1 MIKIPKN
8 QEYVLNTLSKNGYEA
23 YIVGGCVRDSLL
35 GKTPD
40 DYDVTTNATP
50 DVIQSLFPKTVPTG
64 IAHGTVTVIVEKEPI
79 EVTTFRSE
87 SGYSDSR
94 HPDVTKFETDIKY
107 DLSRRD
113 FTVNAMAYNNKKG
126 LVDLY
131 GGRKD
136 LENKILR
143 AVGEPEKRF
152 GEDALRIL
160 RLFRFA
166 AKLGFSV
173 EDNTRKA
180 AIKLK
185 DGLKKISR
193 ERIFTE
199 LYKTVSAEKPSAL
212 LPLLRAGGLEFLG
225 VKNQVDFEK
234 IKSCQTNPDLAFFAF
249 GYTATDNIKEFLSE
263 LKVSNKLK
271 NYCLTLE
278 RLSSL
283 PIPKSRADI
292 KEMLN
297 ISSPD
302 IFSDYS
308 VFVRQ
313 GNLADEAKDIIIK
326 NEPYRI
332 SDLKINGEQLK
343 KIGIKGI
350 KIGESL
356 ELMRKYVIINPEK
369 NNEKD
374 LTDYLLSGILLK
386 EGCGKY
392 V

>member
-8 QEYVLNTLSKNGYEA
+8 QEYVLNTIMNAGYVA

-40 DYDVTTNATP
+40 DFDVTTNATP
-50 DVIQSLFPKTVPTG
+50 DIIQSLFRKTVPTG

-94 HPDVTKFETDIKY
+94 HPDFTRFETDIKY

-113 FTVNAMAYNNKKG
+113 FTVNAMAYNNEKG
-126 LVDLY
+126 LIDLY
-131 GGRKD
+131 GGMAD

-143 AVGEPEKRF
+143 AVGEPKKRF

-166 AKLGFSV
+166 SKLGFSI
-173 EDNTRKA
+173 EKETLNA
-180 AIKLK
+180 AIELK
-185 DGLKKISR
+185 DGLHKISR

-199 LYKTVSAEKPSAL
+199 LYKTVSGENADAL
-212 LPLLRAGGLEFLG
+212 SPILEVDGLGFLG
-225 VKNQVDFEK
+225 VKNRVDFEK
-234 IKSCQTNPDLAFFAF
+234 IKKCRINPDLAFFAF
-249 GYTATDNIKEFLSE
+249 GYSGTDNIKEFLSE

-271 NYCLTLE
+271 SYCDTIE
-278 RLSSL
+278 RLL
-283 PIPKSRADI
+283 KMPQPESRADI

-297 ISSPD
+297 IASFD
-302 IFSDYS
+302 ILADYS
-308 VFVRQ
+308 VF
-313 GNLADEAKDIIIK
+313 ADCKGLKAQAEDIIAK
-326 NEPYRI
+326 KEPYSI
-332 SDLKINGEQLK
+332 KDLKICGQQLK
-343 KIGIKGI
+343 KMGIKGE
-350 KIGESL
+350 KIGECL
-356 ELMRKYVIINPEK
+356 ERCRRYVIINPEK

-374 LTDYLLSGILLK
+374 LTDYLLSGIL
-386 EGCGKY
+386 
-392 V
+392 

>member
-8 QEYVLNTLSKNGYEA
+8 QEYVLNTLTKNGYEA

-64 IAHGTVTVIVEKEPI
+64 IAHGTVTVMIEKEPI

-113 FTVNAMAYNNKKG
+113 FTVNAMAYNNEKG

-234 IKSCQTNPDLAFFAF
+234 IKSYQTNPDLAFFAF

-326 NEPYRI
+326 KEPYRI
-332 SDLKINGEQLK
+332 SDLRINGEQLK